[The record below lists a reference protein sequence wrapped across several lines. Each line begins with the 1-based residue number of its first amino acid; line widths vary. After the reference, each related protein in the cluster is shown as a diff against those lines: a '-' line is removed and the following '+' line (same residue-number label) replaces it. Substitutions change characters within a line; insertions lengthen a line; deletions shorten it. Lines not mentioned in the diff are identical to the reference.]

1 MAAADIPALLAE
13 ADSQLA
19 IDAGAATDNMAI
31 VDSTAMAT
39 SDAMTT
45 WSETGMNLTIGNTVT
60 TGIAAEATAS
70 IDIAALNPPDFPA
83 RAASVVGEPIV
94 VWGIE
99 PIVPETAATAIEG
112 EVSSVFTTSK
122 NEIQAAELQAKST
135 WTVGSAFKMAGKVAL
150 YTIGAAMAL
159 DWIGKKL
166 VSIIQVS
173 IEAANPPPWA
183 QSLTAAQKK
192 DLKAVTSAVPRL
204 TILMQGWH
212 AQWSTYSKSF
222 SNSLGNIT
230 VNVGGRTTSVP
241 VLYIIYYAFSDM
253 EGALNNAKNAISSST
268 VNFVDVMQA
277 VDYIFIF
284 LADVYSLYNL
294 KKKSQH
300 LQAQDF
306 PAANDKVEIDKI
318 ILSFPNGLARVK
330 AVGVS
335 YLRFVSTNA
344 IKTFFQVQM
353 IHNIFTE
360 IQNIVL
366 PQMKAAAK
374 HAYIAAA
381 QAHMNKEKSA
391 IQALAWVPGAGMTLA
406 RQKLAKER
414 GIAAQLGAQAAKTA
428 AQAKMHDLLPL
439 VKESAAAIMKGYA
452 KTDQHQLK
460 MIVNLAIQDATGQI
474 KATAKD
480 MKKPA

>member
-31 VDSTAMAT
+31 VDSTAMAA

-241 VLYIIYYAFSDM
+241 VLSVNEVICHGIPDKRELENGDICNVDITVYYGGFHGDLNETMFVGKPSERAQKIVTAAYECMMKGIGIVRPGTKYRDVGAEIQSHAHSKGFSVVRSYCGH
-253 EGALNNAKNAISSST
+253 EINQLFHTVPNVPHYAKN
-268 VNFVDVMQA
+268 
-277 VDYIFIF
+277 
-284 LADVYSLYNL
+284 
-294 KKKSQH
+294 
-300 LQAQDF
+300 
-306 PAANDKVEIDKI
+306 
-318 ILSFPNGLARVK
+318 K
-330 AVGVS
+330 AVGV
-335 YLRFVSTNA
+335 
-344 IKTFFQVQM
+344 
-353 IHNIFTE
+353 
-360 IQNIVL
+360 
-366 PQMKAAAK
+366 MKAGHTFTIEPMISEGVWHDVTWPDNWTAVTSDGK
-374 HAYIAAA
+374 LSA
-381 QAHMNKEKSA
+381 QFEHTLLVTESGFEILTLREEGGGRPHYMD
-391 IQALAWVPGAGMTLA
+391 QLRALV
-406 RQKLAKER
+406 
-414 GIAAQLGAQAAKTA
+414 
-428 AQAKMHDLLPL
+428 
-439 VKESAAAIMKGYA
+439 
-452 KTDQHQLK
+452 
-460 MIVNLAIQDATGQI
+460 
-474 KATAKD
+474 
-480 MKKPA
+480 